1 MSKAFGQDENEVS
14 NVLNNNP
21 LIQSLMN
28 ISKDNSNPEEML
40 NQMGS
45 QLGIDVGGIMNNLDA
60 KDGKVNMGGIM
71 SSVLSGGLG
80 GGLGSLLSGGEKKST
95 EQLTEEQMKEMED
108 FFKNNSQEFEQFLS
122 NKKIDK

>member
-1 MSKAFGQDENEVS
+1 
-14 NVLNNNP
+14 
-21 LIQSLMN
+21 
-28 ISKDNSNPEEML
+28 ML

-80 GGLGSLLSGGEKKST
+80 GGLGSLLSGGEKKPT

-108 FFKNNSQEFEQFLS
+108 FFKNNSQEFEQFLT